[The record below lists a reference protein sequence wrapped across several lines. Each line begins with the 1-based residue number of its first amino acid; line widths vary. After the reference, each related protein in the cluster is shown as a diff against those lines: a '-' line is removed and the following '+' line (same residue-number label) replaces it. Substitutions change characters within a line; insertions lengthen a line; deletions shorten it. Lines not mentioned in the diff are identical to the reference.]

1 MEEKRRGKLGSI
13 LFWGISLLITVLLIL
28 FLLNFVGFPVW
39 KTFQDWG
46 NKIPVVNHIIPD
58 SNSTDAK
65 KPADI
70 NDWKDKYVKN
80 QSVLKEMD
88 QQISELNKQLSSD
101 QNDLKV
107 LKKSNEELQKQLEN
121 KQGQVVQEQIKKVA
135 GIYANI
141 PASKAAAIIASM
153 SLEEASLTLSQLDI
167 ELQGSILGSMK
178 DVKKAAQISMLLKE
192 IAGLNE
198 TNQNVLAQQVHDLA
212 LKHENPTETLAE
224 TVAGM
229 PPTQSA
235 GLIQSMMG
243 TNSQVAMNL
252 LKNINTT
259 SRSQIL
265 TEIAKSDAKLAAT
278 IAANLNN

>member
-1 MEEKRRGKLGSI
+1 MAEKRRGILGGF

-46 NKIPVVNHIIPD
+46 NKVPVLNLIIP
-58 SNSTDAK
+58 NSTEPEKTVDV
-65 KPADI
+65 
-70 NDWKDKYVKN
+70 NDWEEKYLTTESLLN
-80 QSVLKEMD
+80 QKEQELDELK
-88 QQISELNKQLSSD
+88 KQLSSN
-101 QNDLKV
+101 QNDIKV
-107 LKKSNEELQKQLEN
+107 LKKNNEDLQKELAN
-121 KQGQVVQEQIKKVA
+121 KQTKEVQDQVKHVA
-135 GIYANI
+135 GIYASI
-141 PASKAAAIIASM
+141 PASKAAAMLVSM
-153 SLEEASLTLSQLDI
+153 PLEEASLTIAQLDQ

-178 DVKKAAQISMLLKE
+178 DVKKAAQITMMLKE
-192 IAGLNE
+192 IAGLDE
-198 TNQNVLAQQVHDLA
+198 TNQSVLSEQVHELA

-229 PPTQSA
+229 PPAQSA
-235 GLIQSMMG
+235 SIIQTMMA

-252 LKNINTT
+252 MKNIKTT

-265 TEIAKSDAKLAAT
+265 TEIAKSDNKLAAT